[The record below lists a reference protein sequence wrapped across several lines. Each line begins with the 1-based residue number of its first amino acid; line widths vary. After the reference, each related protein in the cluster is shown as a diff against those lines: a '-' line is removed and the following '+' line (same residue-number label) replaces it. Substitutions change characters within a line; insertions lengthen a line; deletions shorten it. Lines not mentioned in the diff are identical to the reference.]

1 MKAYREDVEGEEAA
15 SGPNPQEML
24 EQGKQL
30 CEIGQ
35 SIMAAAQAMG
45 ATEMEEEVPAEA
57 EGMNE
62 PAVEG
67 AGEVEEA
74 PAPNPQDF
82 KKNAIIL
89 AIKKKLGGK

>member
-1 MKAYREDVEGEEAA
+1 MKVYKEEPEMAEES
-15 SGPNPQEML
+15 SGPDPQAML

-57 EGMNE
+57 EGMNA

-74 PAPNPQDF
+74 PAANPQDF